1 MQKQFTEVDMHLRQ
15 VKLVTI
21 IALDSLEKKILEEF
35 TKLEISGFTIC
46 DAVGQGLH
54 SQKMSD
60 WEGKNI
66 RIETLVSEEKAN
78 KLLQVLYDKYL
89 KAYGVVTFVTNVEV
103 LRPEKFN

>member
-1 MQKQFTEVDMHLRQ
+1 MHLRQ

-21 IALDSLEKKILEEF
+21 IALDSLEKKIVEELNS
-35 TKLEISGFTIC
+35 LEISGFTIC

-54 SQKMSD
+54 SQKISG

-78 KLLQVLYDKYL
+78 KLLKVLYDKYL
-89 KAYGVVTFVTNVEV
+89 TVFGVVTFVTNVEV
-103 LRPEKFN
+103 LRPEKFK